1 MSAREVVLVVLF
13 VAFLVGTILKI
24 VDMLERK
31 RAGGDIDRARLVFFF
46 LGCLMLVCMI
56 PMRLFEM
63 LSGPVIVADLSV
75 VVANF
80 AGYALTYEM
89 GRQGASGPEEPSQ
102 RTSVR
107 AYQIYYHGKQY
118 AVITKEGIDVLLG
131 HKLLKRQHTV
141 ELVEDFQ
148 AQAQRQGVGI
158 TLLRS
163 KDGSQMLLRVEGP
176 APKSPPIAKS
186 GRQV

>member
-1 MSAREVVLVVLF
+1 M
-13 VAFLVGTILKI
+13 
-24 VDMLERK
+24 
-31 RAGGDIDRARLVFFF
+31 
-46 LGCLMLVCMI
+46 
-56 PMRLFEM
+56 
-63 LSGPVIVADLSV
+63 
-75 VVANF
+75 
-80 AGYALTYEM
+80 
-89 GRQGASGPEEPSQ
+89 
-102 RTSVR
+102 
-107 AYQIYYHGKQY
+107 
-118 AVITKEGIDVLLG
+118 ITKEGIDVLLG

-176 APKSPPIAKS
+176 APKSPPIVKS